1 MTTLTQTA
9 AKTAAYTKKLG
20 TLKGLDLINGPSST
34 PVPAAVPTYY
44 LTQLAKGSG
53 PNGTFLTTDFFG
65 SAAGIPYNDYLPTVT
80 STISTQF
87 TSGNLGA
94 LNTIYSQMVD
104 LITDVYG
111 LPGAIYLPAPYTAGN
126 PYASYDAA
134 LAVLI
139 TGADAAVG
147 TAISAMGAN
156 TTATLNTAWTAMTTH
171 SANEDTFQALAS
183 IDYATLTAGAQL
195 PITAFIPSLAGYGQE
210 TQTGMAA
217 EFLEAIANTA
227 NQYGQALVGALR
239 EGRNTAGINAVN
251 LKIDNAVP
259 SLPNAVPPQATL
271 SDSTYTPAQAR
282 AQVQT

>member
-1 MTTLTQTA
+1 MTTLSQTA
-9 AKTAAYTKKLG
+9 AETAAYTKKLG

-65 SAAGIPYNDYLPTVT
+65 SAAGIPYNDYLTTVT

-94 LNTIYSQMVD
+94 LNTIYSQMVEVVTSGYGVPPT
-104 LITDVYG
+104 ITIPSGPAAGVY
-111 LPGAIYLPAPYTAGN
+111 LTYN
-126 PYASYDAA
+126 AA
-134 LAVLI
+134 LAALI
-139 TGADAAVG
+139 TAANAAVG

-195 PITAFIPSLAGYGQE
+195 PITAFIPALAGYGQE

-217 EFLEAIANTA
+217 QFLESIANTA
-227 NQYGQALVGALR
+227 NQYGQAMVGALR